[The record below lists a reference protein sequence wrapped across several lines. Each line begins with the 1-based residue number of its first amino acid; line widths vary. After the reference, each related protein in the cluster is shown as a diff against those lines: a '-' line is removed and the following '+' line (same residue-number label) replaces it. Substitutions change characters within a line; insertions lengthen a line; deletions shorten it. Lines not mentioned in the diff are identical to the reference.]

1 MKTKNIDKIFMSRC
15 LDLAKLG
22 IASVAPN
29 PMVGCVI
36 ACDGKIIGE
45 GYHRK
50 FGEAHAEVNAINSV
64 TNHELLKNSTIY
76 VSLEPCSHYG
86 KTPPCTDLIIS
97 KKIPRVVVGCVDS
110 FSQVS
115 GRGIKKFIQAG
126 CDVTVGVL
134 EKESRELNKRFF
146 TFNENKRPY
155 IILKWAQTLDGF
167 IDVIRTADNQIEPT
181 WITNEYSRILVHKWR
196 SLETAIMVGTNTAEK
211 DNPKLNVRDWTGTN
225 PIRIVLD
232 RQLRLSENL
241 NFFDKTIHT
250 IVFTEKD
257 KKSVKNIDYI
267 KINFSNNII
276 RQILDYLYQIKVQ
289 SIIIEGGE
297 KLIMSFV
304 NQNIWDEARVFVGN
318 KFFHKGIKAPVINCD
333 ILYEDNLS
341 DSKLFIYRNIQ
352 N

>member
-1 MKTKNIDKIFMSRC
+1 
-15 LDLAKLG
+15 
-22 IASVAPN
+22 
-29 PMVGCVI
+29 MVGCVI
-36 ACDGKIIGE
+36 VYDEKIIGE

-64 TNHELLKNSTIY
+64 TNHKLLKKSTLY
-76 VSLEPCSHYG
+76 VNLEPCSHFG

-97 KKIPRVVVGCVDS
+97 KNIPRVVIGCVDS

-115 GRGIKKFIQAG
+115 GRGIKKLKQTG
-126 CDVTVGVL
+126 CNVTVSVL

-146 TFNENKRPY
+146 TFNEKKRPY

-196 SLETAIMVGTNTAEK
+196 SQEPAIMVGTKTAEK

-232 RQLRLSENL
+232 RQLRLSKNL
-241 NFFDKTIHT
+241 NLFDKTIHT
-250 IVFTEKD
+250 IIFTEND
-257 KKSVKNIDYI
+257 KKSLKNIDYI
-267 KINFSNNII
+267 KINFSKNII
-276 RQILDYLYQIKVQ
+276 PQILDYLYQIKVQ

-297 KLIMSFV
+297 KLIMSLV
-304 NQNIWDEARVFVGN
+304 NQNMWDEARVFVGN
-318 KFFHKGIKAPVINCD
+318 KFFYKGIKAPVINCNV
-333 ILYEDNLS
+333 LYEDNLFAN
-341 DSKLFIYRNIQ
+341 KLFVYRNIQ

>member
-1 MKTKNIDKIFMSRC
+1 MSRC
-15 LDLAKLG
+15 HDLARLG
-22 IASVAPN
+22 ISQTAPN

-36 ACDGKIIGE
+36 VCEGKIIGE

-50 FGEAHAEVNAINSV
+50 CGEAHAEVNAINSV
-64 TNHELLKNSTIY
+64 SNHELLKKSTLY
-76 VSLEPCSHYG
+76 VSLEPCSHFG
-86 KTPPCTDLIIS
+86 KTPPCSDLIIS
-97 KKIPRVVVGCVDS
+97 KKIQRVVVGCVDS
-110 FSQVS
+110 FSQVA
-115 GRGIKKFIQAG
+115 GRGIKKLKQAG

-146 TFNENKRPY
+146 TFNEKKRPY

-167 IDVIRTADNQIEPT
+167 IDVIRTEKNPIEPT
-181 WITNEYSRILVHKWR
+181 WITNEHSRMLVHKWR
-196 SLETAIMVGTNTAEK
+196 SHEDAIMVGTNTAKK
-211 DNPKLNVRDWTGTN
+211 DNPSLNIRDWTGVN

-241 NFFDKTIHT
+241 NLLDKKIKT

-257 KKSVKNIDYI
+257 KKSMNNIDYQ
-267 KINFSNNII
+267 KIDFDKNII
-276 RQILDYLYQIKVQ
+276 PQILDYLFQINVQ
-289 SIIIEGGE
+289 SVIIEGGE

-318 KFFHKGIKAPVINCD
+318 KFFYNGIKAPKVNRD
-333 ILYEDNLS
+333 FSYEEDML
-341 DSKLFIYRNIQ
+341 DSKLFVYRNIE

>member
-1 MKTKNIDKIFMSRC
+1 MGTDEKFMSRC
-15 LDLAKLG
+15 HDLAKLG
-22 IASVAPN
+22 IDRTAPN

-36 ACDGKIIGE
+36 VYDEKIIGE

-64 TNHELLKNSTIY
+64 TNHKLLKESTLY
-76 VSLEPCSHYG
+76 VNLEPCSHFG

-97 KKIPRVVVGCVDS
+97 KNIPRVVIGCVDS

-115 GRGIKKFIQAG
+115 GRGIKKLKQTG
-126 CDVTVGVL
+126 CNVTVSVL

-146 TFNENKRPY
+146 TFNEKKRPY

-196 SLETAIMVGTNTAEK
+196 SQEPAIMVGTKTAEK

-232 RQLRLSENL
+232 RQLRLSKNL
-241 NFFDKTIHT
+241 NLFDKTIHT
-250 IVFTEKD
+250 IIFTEND
-257 KKSVKNIDYI
+257 KKSLKNIDYI
-267 KINFSNNII
+267 KINFSKNII
-276 RQILDYLYQIKVQ
+276 PQILDYLYQIKVQ
-289 SIIIEGGE
+289 SIIVEGGE

-318 KFFHKGIKAPVINCD
+318 KFFYKGIKAPSINSAF
-333 ILYEDNLS
+333 LYEDDLF
-341 DSKLFIYRNIQ
+341 DSKLFVYRNIQ

>member
-1 MKTKNIDKIFMSRC
+1 MKAKNIDEIFMSRC
-15 LDLAKLG
+15 LDIAKLG
-22 IASVAPN
+22 IARTAPN

-36 ACDGKIIGE
+36 VCDGKIIGE

-64 TNHELLKNSTIY
+64 GNHELLKKSTLY
-76 VSLEPCSHYG
+76 VSLEPCSHFG

-97 KKIPRVVVGCVDS
+97 KNIPRVVIGCVDS
-110 FSQVS
+110 FSEVS
-115 GRGIKKFIQAG
+115 GRGIKKLKQAG

-134 EKESRELNKRFF
+134 ENESREINKRFF
-146 TFNENKRPY
+146 TFNEKKRPY

-167 IDVIRTADNQIEPT
+167 IDVVRNEDNKIEPT
-181 WITNEYSRILVHKWR
+181 WITNETSRILVHKWR
-196 SLETAIMVGTNTAEK
+196 GQEPAIMIGTNTAEK

-225 PIRIVLD
+225 PTRIVLD
-232 RQLRLSENL
+232 RQLRLSESL
-241 NFFDKTIHT
+241 NIFDGTIRT

-257 KKSVKNIDYI
+257 IESKKNIDYI
-267 KINFSNNII
+267 KINFNKNII
-276 RQILDYLYQIKVQ
+276 PQILDYLYRIKIQ

-304 NQNIWDEARVFVGN
+304 NQNMWDEARVFVGN
-318 KFFHKGIKAPVINCD
+318 KFFFNGIKAPVINCD
-333 ILYEDNLS
+333 INNEDDLF
-341 DSKLFIYRNIQ
+341 DSKLFVYRNIQ